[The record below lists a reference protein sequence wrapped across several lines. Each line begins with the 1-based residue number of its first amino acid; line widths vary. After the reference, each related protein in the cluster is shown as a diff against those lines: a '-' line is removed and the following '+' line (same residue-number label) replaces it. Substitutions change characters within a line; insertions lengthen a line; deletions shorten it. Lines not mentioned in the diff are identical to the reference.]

1 MIPFNRNSAIVS
13 RFSEGGELNEGTML
27 PSVNIEEEMLKDP
40 KAFQERAETDE
51 WSMYDKQGLTEWEMW
66 QMAENGETTERFADW
81 LQSSI
86 MPMPEIAQG
95 MSRQEMKDHIQHH
108 VLSIQKND
116 ETYKKGLT
124 DKYGTPMSVHRR
136 VLGLE
141 PTHNFKLPTAEASTT
156 AVNMNPYIIE

>member
-95 MSRQEMKDHIQHH
+95 MNRQEMKDHIQHH
-108 VLSIQKND
+108 VLSIQKKD

-124 DKYGTPMSVHRR
+124 DRYGTPMSVHKRA
-136 VLGLE
+136 LSGGD
-141 PTHNFKLPTAEASTT
+141 FKFELPTAEASTT